1 MSSVQL
7 CHSRKEDVTAPC
19 VINCPRMWN
28 NNEVS
33 KKRKLEESKPA
44 PAPTFAFGAPPAPT
58 FGFGTPAPSPTDTI
72 RRTGVAR
79 RTGIARRALLPFSA
93 PARVETGLVP
103 GLANVVVP
111 LKDLSESAVA
121 LPAQ

>member
-58 FGFGTPAPSPTDTI
+58 FGFGTPLPSPTDTI

-79 RTGIARRALLPFSA
+79 RTPFVEVDMEVDTKALSDSA
-93 PARVETGLVP
+93 TSTGRK
-103 GLANVVVP
+103 GR
-111 LKDLSESAVA
+111 
-121 LPAQ
+121 QCF